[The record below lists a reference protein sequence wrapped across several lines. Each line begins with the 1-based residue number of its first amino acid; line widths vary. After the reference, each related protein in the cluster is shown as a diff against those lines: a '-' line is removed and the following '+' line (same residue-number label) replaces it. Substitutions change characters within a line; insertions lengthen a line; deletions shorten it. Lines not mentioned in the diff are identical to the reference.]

1 MFMGLLISI
10 VHTSNHTKWVL
21 LKNQKRMIQ
30 PTHINLYPNK
40 CCREFRHNPFAVKL
54 DRCVGTCNALNGLT
68 NKAYV
73 PIKTD
78 LILSLFNT
86 ITGINKSKVLA
97 KHISC

>member
-1 MFMGLLISI
+1 MFMGILISI
-10 VHTSNHTKWVL
+10 LNASNHTKWVL
-21 LKNQKRMIQ
+21 LKNQKSMIQ

-78 LILSLFNT
+78 LNLSLFNM

-97 KHISC
+97 KYISC